1 MKNWETFMGLTI
13 GKELAKEINRA
24 LEVNNEWMMP
34 KGRFLMA
41 TFESDQVTSSGIII
55 PDKADESKP
64 KLGVIVYQQPMEQ
77 LADGSDETYC
87 DFDLTD
93 NFVGKVATI
102 GLYSGKEVHAGGIQG
117 VKEILEKHGLEN
129 KITFKVI
136 SAAEVAFIQP
146 NYN

>member
-24 LEVNNEWMMP
+24 LEVNTEWMMP

-93 NFVGKVATI
+93 NFIGKVATI
-102 GLYSGKEVHAGGIQG
+102 GLYSGK
-117 VKEILEKHGLEN
+117 
-129 KITFKVI
+129 
-136 SAAEVAFIQP
+136 
-146 NYN
+146 